1 MRLILFLFGVM
12 LLPLGLVAQ
21 RDDVAIPYAQQIVPA
36 ELSRLVHVLAS
47 DSLEGRETGM
57 PGQKRAADFI
67 EREFRAAGLVP
78 LTGAAGYQLPY
89 RLFRRH
95 ALGLE
100 VSVKGRA
107 LRNLEDVFSMN
118 SIDGVSLRADE
129 LVLITSEEKISL
141 SSARGKVLV
150 MYGGPEGL
158 SQDAYRSLSQA
169 VRNSGANALVI
180 VDGQFKKNL
189 AQLRHKLVGR
199 QLALQNKW
207 DARNHELP
215 VVMMSTSA
223 AKGLLKAA
231 GTSARKLDRAMSKGR
246 NIDPKTFTC
255 PVELR
260 FDQRQDTVATENVGA
275 MVVGAKHPDEVV
287 ILTAHYDHLGV
298 LEGQIHPGADDDGSG
313 TATLMAMAKVL
324 GQMAKD
330 GLRPDRSIALL
341 AVSGEEKGLLG
352 SEFYSLNPI
361 IPLKNTVCNLNID
374 MIGRW
379 DAAHE
384 QKADS
389 MYTYVIGADR
399 ISKALHRANERVAES
414 TGLRMDYTF
423 DRADDPNRFYY
434 RSDHYNFAKQNVP
447 VIFYF
452 TGVHKDYHRPTDTPD
467 KLMYGKMAGI
477 VRHIFRTAWHLA
489 DMPERIRPDK

>member
-1 MRLILFLFGVM
+1 MRLILFSFGVM
-12 LLPLGLVAQ
+12 LLPLHLAAQ
-21 RDDVAIPYAQQIVPA
+21 RDDAAIPYAERIKAA

-78 LTGAAGYQLPY
+78 LTGAMGYQLPY
-89 RLFRRH
+89 ELFRRH
-95 ALGLE
+95 PLRLD

-107 LRNLEDVFSMN
+107 LRNLDEVFSMN
-118 SIDGVSLRADE
+118 SIDGVRLRTED
-129 LVLITSEEKISL
+129 LVLITSEENLSL
-141 SSARGKVLV
+141 PFASGKVLV
-150 MYGGPEGL
+150 MYGGPKGL
-158 SQDAYRSLSQA
+158 GQDAYRSLAQA
-169 VRNSGANALVI
+169 VRNSGASALVI
-180 VDGQFKKNL
+180 IDGQFNKNL
-189 AQLRHKLVGR
+189 TLLRHKLVGR

-207 DARNHELP
+207 DVRNNELP
-215 VVMMSTSA
+215 VVMMSIPA
-223 AKGLLKAA
+223 AKTLLKAA
-231 GTSARKLDRAMSKGR
+231 GTSAKRLDKAMAKGET
-246 NIDPKTFTC
+246 IAPTPFKC
-255 PVELR
+255 PMELG
-260 FDQRQDTVATENVGA
+260 FEQDQDTVATENVGA
-275 MVVGAKHPDEVV
+275 MIQGAIHPEEVV

-298 LEGQIHPGADDDGSG
+298 LEGHIHPGADDDGSG

-352 SEFYSLNPI
+352 SEHYSLNPV
-361 IPLKNTVCNLNID
+361 IPLKNTVCDLNID

-379 DAAHE
+379 DEAH
-384 QKADS
+384 QSRSDS

-399 ISKALHRANERVAES
+399 ISKALHRANERIAAS
-414 TGLRMDYTF
+414 TGLKMDYTY
-423 DRADDPNRFYY
+423 DRPDDPNRFYF

-452 TGVHKDYHRPTDTPD
+452 TGVHKDYHKPTDTPD
-467 KLMYGKMAGI
+467 KLMYGKMAHI

-489 DMPERIRPDK
+489 DMPQRISPDK

>member
-1 MRLILFLFGVM
+1 
-12 LLPLGLVAQ
+12 
-21 RDDVAIPYAQQIVPA
+21 
-36 ELSRLVHVLAS
+36 
-47 DSLEGRETGM
+47 
-57 PGQKRAADFI
+57 
-67 EREFRAAGLVP
+67 
-78 LTGAAGYQLPY
+78 
-89 RLFRRH
+89 
-95 ALGLE
+95 
-100 VSVKGRA
+100 
-107 LRNLEDVFSMN
+107 
-118 SIDGVSLRADE
+118 
-129 LVLITSEEKISL
+129 
-141 SSARGKVLV
+141 
-150 MYGGPEGL
+150 
-158 SQDAYRSLSQA
+158 
-169 VRNSGANALVI
+169 
-180 VDGQFKKNL
+180 
-189 AQLRHKLVGR
+189 
-199 QLALQNKW
+199 
-207 DARNHELP
+207 
-215 VVMMSTSA
+215 MMSTSA

>member
-1 MRLILFLFGVM
+1 MRLILLFFGVM
-12 LLPLGLVAQ
+12 LLPLHLAAQ
-21 RDDVAIPYAQQIVPA
+21 RDDAAIPYAERILPA

-78 LTGAAGYQLPY
+78 LAGATDYQLPY

-95 ALGLE
+95 PLQLDVNVNG
-100 VSVKGRA
+100 SM
-107 LRNLEDVFSMN
+107 LRNLDEVYSMN
-118 SIDGVSLRADE
+118 SIDGLRLRSDD
-129 LVLITSEEKISL
+129 LLLITSEESLSL
-141 SSARGKVLV
+141 SSASGKVLV
-150 MYGGPEGL
+150 MYGGPKGL
-158 SQDAYRSLSQA
+158 SQDTYRSLSQS

-180 VDGQFKKNL
+180 IDGHFNKNL

-199 QLALQNKW
+199 QLALQDKW
-207 DARNHELP
+207 DSRNHEFP
-215 VVMMSTSA
+215 VVMMSIPA

-231 GTSARKLDRAMSKGR
+231 GTSAKKLDKAVASGKAKDPIAFKCSLEMS
-246 NIDPKTFTC
+246 FA
-255 PVELR
+255 
-260 FDQRQDTVATENVGA
+260 QRQDTVDTENVGG
-275 MVVGAKHPDEVV
+275 MILGEKHPDEVV

-298 LEGQIHPGADDDGSG
+298 LEGHIHPGADDDGSG
-313 TATLMAMAKVL
+313 TATLMSMAKVL

-352 SEFYSLNPI
+352 SEYYSLNPV
-361 IPLKNTVCNLNID
+361 IPLKNTVCDLNID

-379 DAAHE
+379 DEAH
-384 QKADS
+384 QSKSDS

-399 ISKALHRANERVAES
+399 ISKALHQANERIAAS
-414 TGLRMDYTF
+414 TGLKMDYTF
-423 DRADDPNRFYY
+423 DRPDDPNRFYY

-452 TGVHKDYHRPTDTPD
+452 TGVHKDYHKPTDTPE
-467 KLMYGKMAGI
+467 KLMYGKMSQI
-477 VRHIFRTAWHLA
+477 VRHIFRTTWHLA
-489 DMPERIRPDK
+489 DMPVRISPDK